1 MGNQSNLGM
10 WHGGWVD
17 HTIKPDHHKKT
28 KQPNEISVSQRRL
41 VDDRQAKIEL
51 ENSLKEV
58 WDED

>member
-1 MGNQSNLGM
+1 M